1 MENKRFNKLFM
12 VVSFLAFLITY
23 YLTNSQ
29 YSSIIGLIY
38 TLLITIQ
45 VHNSTKNNLRW
56 LLTLVFAVITV
67 LSIVNSNMIIDTK
80 LSLFLLCSVIIFI
93 GNLCSL
99 IPYNPF
105 IGIRIFSTRN
115 DEGNWKATHNML
127 ADLSIPVSCLI
138 LLLSNFLNMNIV
150 VTVSFT
156 IWLILPIIYSIWFYP
171 KKGGINMRTIRR
183 NPNARIFNK
192 SNITDFQFRRN
203 SKIKNCKSTNEIS

>member
-1 MENKRFNKLFM
+1 MKNKRFNKFFM
-12 VVSFLAFLITY
+12 IVSFLAFLITY
-23 YLTNSQ
+23 YLTSSQ

-45 VHNSTKNNLRW
+45 VLVFFNNSTKNNLRW
-56 LLTLVFAVITV
+56 LLTLVFAAIMV
-67 LSIVNSNMIIDTK
+67 LSVVNSNMIIDTK

-127 ADLSIPVSCLI
+127 ANLSIPVSCLI
-138 LLLSNFLNMNIV
+138 FLLSNFLNMNIV

-156 IWLILPIIYSIWFYP
+156 IWIILPIIYSIWFYP
-171 KKGGINMRTIRR
+171 KKGGN
-183 NPNARIFNK
+183 
-192 SNITDFQFRRN
+192 
-203 SKIKNCKSTNEIS
+203 

>member
-171 KKGGINMRTIRR
+171 KKGGN
-183 NPNARIFNK
+183 
-192 SNITDFQFRRN
+192 
-203 SKIKNCKSTNEIS
+203 